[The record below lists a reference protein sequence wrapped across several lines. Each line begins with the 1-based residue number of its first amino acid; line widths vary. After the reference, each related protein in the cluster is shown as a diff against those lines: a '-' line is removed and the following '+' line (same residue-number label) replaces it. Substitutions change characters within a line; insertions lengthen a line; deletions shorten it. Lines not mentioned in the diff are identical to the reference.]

1 MVEMEYVPE
10 TDMAV
15 TILKYP
21 ETRDDRFFKSDAH
34 MNDFESNIIISI
46 NKNIVHSALLLVA
59 IRCLISSY

>member
-1 MVEMEYVPE
+1 MEYVPE

-34 MNDFESNIIISI
+34 MNDFESNIIKFSYPFC
-46 NKNIVHSALLLVA
+46 KTLRAA
-59 IRCLISSY
+59 KDGSSL